1 MGGRRGNERLER
13 LGQDGHVKQGRNVDG
28 ELDQD
33 RKQDV
38 EVEDV
43 AQRSLARQLLDRLQV
58 A

>member
-1 MGGRRGNERLER
+1 M
-13 LGQDGHVKQGRNVDG
+13 DG

-43 AQRSLARQLLDRLQV
+43 AQRSLARQLLDRLQITRGATVRVSRV
-58 A
+58 ARERQGG